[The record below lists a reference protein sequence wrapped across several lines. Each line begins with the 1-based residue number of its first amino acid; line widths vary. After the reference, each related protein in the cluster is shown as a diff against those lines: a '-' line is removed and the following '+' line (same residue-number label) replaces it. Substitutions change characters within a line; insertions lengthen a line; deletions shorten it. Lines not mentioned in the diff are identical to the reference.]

1 VRAVWVRACWGFR
14 SGGRAWML
22 LVVLIALAAGAAMAA
37 AAGARRTESAY
48 PRFVAAQRAFDVSIE
63 GFPDNVVAESA
74 RARIVGLP
82 RVADWSRLDD
92 IAQQAV
98 LPSGRVVTAPELLV
112 QADLQDRLG
121 RTINRFKV
129 VTGRAFDPRA
139 SGEAVI
145 DFSSAARLRL
155 HVGNVITLILADP
168 PTVQHRRSESVRIV
182 GLVAAPGLFPAIGV
196 TAVGLLFTSPA
207 FVTHFGVRPLDSAL
221 LLRLRHGE
229 RDVPG
234 FLRDLRGA
242 GLAGADVQFAADQTV
257 GIRRSIRYEVLALW
271 ALAGLVAI
279 TAFAVLGQSL
289 ARQVSLDSTDHAIL
303 RAIGM
308 SRTQLF
314 GLGMVRVTVVATAGA
329 ALAVPVAWVL
339 SWWMPVGLARVAEP
353 TPGFAADPLVWVAG
367 VLATVGGLVAAGAF
381 PAWRAAAAVHDRPGT
396 VTDEHPSR
404 VAAALARVSPW
415 AAAAVGVRMAVQR
428 GRGNAAVPV
437 RSAALGSAVAVV
449 ALVTSLVV
457 GASLGRLLDTPR
469 LSGITWDL
477 FLSPASSKDEAKTSV
492 AIVADPDVAVVGRG
506 GFTAVE
512 IAGRQLDAFF
522 VQGDPS
528 LLPPIVSGR
537 KPVGEAEIAVGPEVM
552 REAKVGI
559 GSTVDVAAQDAHGQ
573 QTRLP
578 MVIVGKAVI
587 PPSPFGQPKP
597 GDSVIITPKAYGRLH
612 LSPAIGHAPYLI
624 RFKGGVDREA
634 ASARLSVQLPS
645 TFLLP
650 TTATTQA
657 VALGG
662 IATIPLVISAVLA
675 GLAAGALGHTL
686 LTSIRRRRRDFAILK
701 AIGFVPGQIAGVVAW
716 QATILAAWAGLV
728 GVPLGIALGRW
739 TWRSIA
745 DQAGVDPSIVYP
757 LLIASILPAAVVL
770 ANVLALT
777 PARLAAH
784 TQVAQALRSE

>member
-1 VRAVWVRACWGFR
+1 
-14 SGGRAWML
+14 

-74 RARIVGLP
+74 RARIVGLS

-121 RTINRFKV
+121 RTMNRFKV

-242 GLAGADVQFAADQTV
+242 GLGGADVQFAADQTV

-396 VTDEHPSR
+396 VTVTGTGEHPSR
-404 VAAALARVSPW
+404 VAAAVARVSPW

-512 IAGRQLDAFF
+512 IAGRQLVAFF

-552 REAKVGI
+552 REAQVGI

-597 GDSVIITPKAYGRLH
+597 GDSVILTPSAYDRFFPGT
-612 LSPAIGHAPYLI
+612 SSQIPFLI

-770 ANVLALT
+770 ANVLALI